1 MRFLALPRGDWL
13 LVVGGAV
20 LLCAAYPPFHVLL
33 PSFVCLIPA
42 VWLVMDGLA
51 DPRPVRRH
59 LVQGFWFGLFANGLV
74 LYWMVVALW
83 HFTSL
88 AALGYLA
95 SVVILALYSGSVF
108 ALSGWVTRRTG
119 LGLLVTFPVFWTA
132 AEWAIGHQ
140 GDIGFPWLGLG
151 TSLTGYPTLVQVADV
166 VGARGVTYLLVLAN
180 TALAL
185 AWRQREQ
192 RRSAIT
198 LASAVVVGTALVLG
212 YGVIRERGLTLRPV
226 ATVALL
232 QPNVG
237 WEEKWEPGE
246 RERIVASA
254 LALADSAVQTRQTDL
269 VVWPE
274 AAVPGYFF
282 QHPTW
287 ETAIG
292 DLSRASG
299 VPQVVGGIDIE
310 FEPRREAGADGR
322 AAYEY
327 FNAVFLFDS
336 LGRYRSQPVYRKRYL
351 VPITERVPFLDPR
364 WFDLRFFGG
373 FGRGTEQP
381 VYEITAG
388 TFGVFICY
396 ESAFEDLSRIY
407 RARGADFLV
416 NVTNDAWF
424 GRTAAPYQHAAH
436 LVMRAI
442 ETRVGIARAANS
454 GISEFVD
461 PLGRELRQTALY
473 ERSVVIG
480 QVLTTDSVP
489 VYVRWGDWVGTGAL
503 VLSAVLVLYAVTRR
517 R

>member
-1 MRFLALPRGDWL
+1 MRSLALPRSDWL

-20 LLCAAYPPFHVLL
+20 LVGAAYPPFHLLL
-33 PSFVCLIPA
+33 PSFVCVIPA
-42 VWLVMDGLA
+42 VWLVSDGLS
-51 DPRPVRRH
+51 DPRPIRRH
-59 LVQGFWFGLFANGLV
+59 LAQGFWFGLFANGLV

-95 SVVILALYSGSVF
+95 TAILALYSASVF

-119 LGLLVTFPVFWTA
+119 LGLLVTLPVFWTA

-151 TSLTGYPTLVQVADV
+151 TSLTGYPTLVQIADLI
-166 VGARGVTYLLVLAN
+166 GARGVTFLLVLAN

-185 AWRQREQ
+185 AWRRRGE
-192 RRSAIT
+192 RRSAIR
-198 LASAVVVGTALVLG
+198 LAASVAIGILLAVS
-212 YGVIRERGLTLRPV
+212 YGVIRERRLTLREV
-226 ATVALL
+226 ATVSLL
-232 QPNVG
+232 QPNIG
-237 WEEKWEPGE
+237 WEEKWEPAE
-246 RERIVASA
+246 RERVVASA
-254 LALADSAVQTRQTDL
+254 LALADSAVRVRRLDL

-274 AAVPGYFF
+274 AAIPGYFF

-287 ETAIG
+287 ETAVG
-292 DLSRASG
+292 NLSRAYA
-299 VPQVVGGIDIE
+299 VPQVVGGLDIE
-310 FEPRREAGADGR
+310 FQDRRDPDTGEGTS
-322 AAYEY
+322 YEY
-327 FNAVFLFDS
+327 FNAAFLFDS
-336 LGRYRSQPVYRKRYL
+336 LGRYRQHPVYRKRYL
-351 VPITERVPFLDPR
+351 VPITERVPFLNPQ
-364 WFDLRFFGG
+364 WFNLRFFGG
-373 FGRGTEQP
+373 FGRGSDYP
-381 VYEITAG
+381 VYEIAAG

-442 ETRVGIARAANS
+442 ENRVGIARAANS

-461 PLGRELRQTALY
+461 PLGRAHRQTGLY
-473 ERSVVIG
+473 ERTLVIG
-480 QVLTTDSVP
+480 EVLTTDSVP
-489 VYVRWGDWVGTGAL
+489 LYVRWGDWVGIATL
-503 VLSAVLVLYAVTRR
+503 VVSGILVLYAVTRR

>member
-1 MRFLALPRGDWL
+1 
-13 LVVGGAV
+13 
-20 LLCAAYPPFHVLL
+20 
-33 PSFVCLIPA
+33 
-42 VWLVMDGLA
+42 
-51 DPRPVRRH
+51 VRRH

-95 SVVILALYSGSVF
+95 TIVILALYSGSVF
-108 ALSGWVTRRTG
+108 ALAGWVTRRTG

-151 TSLTGYPTLVQVADV
+151 TSLTGYPTLVQVADL

-185 AWRQREQ
+185 AWRGREQ

-254 LALADSAVQTRQTDL
+254 LALADSAVQARQMDL

-287 ETAIG
+287 ETTIG

-373 FGRGTEQP
+373 FGRGTEHP

-461 PLGRELRQTALY
+461 PLGRELSQTALY

-480 QVLTTDSVP
+480 QVMTTDSVP
-489 VYVRWGDWVGTGAL
+489 LYVRWGDWVGTGVL